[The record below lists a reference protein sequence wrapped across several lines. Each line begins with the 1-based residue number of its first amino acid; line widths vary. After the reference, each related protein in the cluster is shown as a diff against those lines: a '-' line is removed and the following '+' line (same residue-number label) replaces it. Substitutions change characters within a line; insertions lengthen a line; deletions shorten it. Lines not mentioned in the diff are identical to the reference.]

1 MKVLLIQFRPDPAVA
16 DHEFDCYVK
25 FTGLAAE
32 QITRLNVFEQL
43 PNVGNLAGFD
53 VLVVGG
59 SGDVH
64 VSANNEPEKIAAVV
78 SLLKAA
84 RMKGMP
90 ILGACFGGQIM
101 CKAFGGVVEM
111 DKENEE
117 VGTTTVTK
125 TPEAG
130 KCPVFSSL
138 PDTFDV
144 QIGHKDHL
152 TVLPPGAV
160 NLAWTSKSQHQ
171 AFTIPGEPIYGFVF
185 HPELDEK
192 AVQYRINYYAEAYGW
207 TQEFRNELF
216 AGMRPSPY
224 AVEIL
229 RLFFE
234 KIVKEKQVFP
244 TS

>member
-1 MKVLLIQFRPDPAVA
+1 MKVLLIQLRPDPAVA
-16 DHEFDCYVK
+16 DHEFDCYVR
-25 FTGLAAE
+25 FAGLTSE
-32 QITRLNVFEQL
+32 QIARLNVFERI
-43 PNVGNLAGFD
+43 PHVGNLAGFD
-53 VLVVGG
+53 ALVVGG

-64 VSANNEPEKIAAVV
+64 VSADNEPEKIAAIVA
-78 SLLKAA
+78 LLKAA

-111 DKENEE
+111 DKDNEE

-125 TPEAG
+125 TAETQN
-130 KCPVFSSL
+130 CPIFSQL
-138 PDTFDV
+138 PQTFDV

-160 NLAWTSKSQHQ
+160 NLAWTSKSAHQ
-171 AFTIPGEPIYGFVF
+171 GFTLPGEQIYGLVF

-192 AVQYRINYYAEAYGW
+192 AVQYRIDYYAEAYGW

-216 AGMRPSPY
+216 AGMRPSPH

-234 KIVKEKQVFP
+234 KVVKEKQVFP
-244 TS
+244 VS